1 MTTGARLPFKIAFVS
16 SEDPGFPASELVTS
30 NNSGPGS
37 SSANNRGGWH
47 SARFCEYPQEI
58 VLDFHNRISL
68 SQIQFLSHQ
77 SKIASKIELYC
88 GIEGSTLE
96 TIRFKR
102 LGYLSLDNNERSNFM
117 ARELKSVFL
126 DIKEARF
133 LKIVLQPCHMNKLNT
148 ASQVAL
154 VGIFC
159 HGIPSSLPLSA
170 PPTRSAAPAINDT
183 GISAQIRELLDKKA
197 AAVAADN
204 FDEAKRLKLEIDKLN
219 GASRTLADLE
229 DRKRAAVAAE
239 DFDTAKSLKIEI
251 DRLKRIAIPA
261 PRQLTVPSEPLP
273 SPKRRQTVPAPDI
286 VNVDDLP
293 AVAKGD
299 ALREYAA
306 LQAGVGLS
314 EPEPS
319 DLDDG
324 KPHPL
329 DGCGISGYRSLLK
342 PPPVPSTALANS
354 ENETIAEFFGE
365 YVLACLLC
373 KDWKLREAGIYKIIN
388 DLKTSEIN
396 DMQRLVERGII
407 PWLKRDTEEKN
418 LAVFVASQNLLVL
431 VAEKFMVSS
440 RGFKKSDLQP
450 AIDGLLD
457 KLVDRVGDANRRS
470 HEAAVASFMAFAKN
484 SIVTPQFVCMHA
496 VKGLRGKV
504 QKLPPKTA
512 AARGQLIADLLEMCT
527 DANEAVSV
535 VAGDLLKSS
544 TPESRNVGMEILKI
558 LKRKMPV
565 SSQREYGESAFK
577 DVRNNQRE
585 QVENDFLP
593 GQQRM
598 RNSIQPPIL
607 SARISVD
614 GRCQFCGLSDA
625 SFALDGQAL
634 DLHYLKNC
642 SALAEC
648 RQCGQIVE
656 KAGLY
661 EHLENECS
669 AIAGQVQNY

>member
-1 MTTGARLPFKIAFVS
+1 MTLGSRLPFKIAFVS
-16 SEDPGFPASELVTS
+16 SEDQGFPASELVSS
-30 NNSGPGS
+30 NSAGPGAS
-37 SSANNRGGWH
+37 SGNNRGGWH

-88 GIEGSTLE
+88 GVDGSTLE

-126 DIKEARF
+126 DVKEARF
-133 LKIVLQPCHMNKLNT
+133 LKIVLQPCHLNKLNT

-159 HGIPSSLPLSA
+159 HGTPSSLPLSA
-170 PPTRSAAPAINDT
+170 PPTRSAMPSTNDT
-183 GISAQIRELLDKKA
+183 GLSAQIRDLLDKKA

-204 FDEAKRLKLEIDKLN
+204 FDEAKRLKNEIDKLN
-219 GASRTLADLE
+219 GANRTLADLE
-229 DRKRAAVAAE
+229 DRKKAAVAAE
-239 DFDTAKSLKIEI
+239 DFDTAKSLKNEI
-251 DRLKRIAIPA
+251 DRLKRIAVPA

-286 VNVDDLP
+286 INVDDLP

-306 LQAGVGLS
+306 LQAGAGVS

-319 DLDDG
+319 ESDDG
-324 KPHPL
+324 KIHPL
-329 DGCGISGYRSLLK
+329 DGCGISGYRSYLK
-342 PPPVPSTALANS
+342 PPPVPSSALANF

-373 KDWKLREAGIYKIIN
+373 KDWKLREAAICKILH
-388 DLKTSEIN
+388 DLKTSEIS

-407 PWLKRDTEEKN
+407 PWLKKDAEEKN

-431 VAEKFMVSS
+431 VAEKFISIS
-440 RGFKKSDLQP
+440 RGFKKNDIQ
-450 AIDGLLD
+450 AAVDGVLD
-457 KLVDRVGDANRRS
+457 KLIDRVGDSNRRC
-470 HEAAVASFMAFAKN
+470 HESAVASFMALAKN
-484 SIVTPQFVCMHA
+484 PLITAPFVCLHA
-496 VKGLRGKV
+496 VKGLRSKV
-504 QKLPPKTA
+504 AKLPPRTA
-512 AARGQLIADLLEMCT
+512 AARGQLIADLLDFSGEPN
-527 DANEAVSV
+527 DAAGV
-535 VAGDLLKSS
+535 VAEDLLKSS
-544 TPESRNVGMEILKI
+544 TPESRHVGMEILRI
-558 LKRKMPV
+558 LKKLKPV
-565 SSQREYGESAFK
+565 KELRPSHRESAIENEMLPSQRN
-577 DVRNNQRE
+577 VRNS
-585 QVENDFLP
+585 
-593 GQQRM
+593 M
-598 RNSIQPPIL
+598 HAPPIL

-614 GRCQFCGLSDA
+614 GKCQFCGLSDA

-634 DLHYLKNC
+634 DFHYLKNC
-642 SALAEC
+642 NALAEC

-656 KAGLY
+656 KAALY

-669 AIAGQVQNY
+669 AIAGQVQTY